1 MSRPDTRSQSRMRPD
16 EGEGISLP
24 ALPTQQ
30 ADVSTFS
37 LPDTYSPL
45 TPTPSTI
52 RQTPQD
58 NVPRQGFCTPS
69 RAYSEPEYGS
79 IPPADPYVP
88 PRESTTIENTLAQLD
103 TMLANR
109 TSLEDTLVS
118 VMHGMRDSSVTRSF
132 KKPKVSDPEIRREPT
147 QDGRC
152 PHAVRAGYQT
162 SAQPLPQR

>member
-1 MSRPDTRSQSRMRPD
+1 MYRLSRYQILTRLSPRRHLPSDKPRKTTSRVKD
-16 EGEGISLP
+16 SVLH
-24 ALPTQQ
+24 
-30 ADVSTFS
+30 
-37 LPDTYSPL
+37 
-45 TPTPSTI
+45 
-52 RQTPQD
+52 
-58 NVPRQGFCTPS
+58 

-79 IPPADPYVP
+79 IPPTDPYVP